1 MSSLITY
8 DNSLSWSRLV
18 EKRGSICVTSSVSV
32 GGCGQLVMEEVS
44 EVSEIP
50 DEIPDIIK
58 DDEKVLTPYTFPE
71 MVSIFRFIQYFKDY
85 MYT

>member
-1 MSSLITY
+1 
-8 DNSLSWSRLV
+8 
-18 EKRGSICVTSSVSV
+18 
-32 GGCGQLVMEEVS
+32 MEEVS